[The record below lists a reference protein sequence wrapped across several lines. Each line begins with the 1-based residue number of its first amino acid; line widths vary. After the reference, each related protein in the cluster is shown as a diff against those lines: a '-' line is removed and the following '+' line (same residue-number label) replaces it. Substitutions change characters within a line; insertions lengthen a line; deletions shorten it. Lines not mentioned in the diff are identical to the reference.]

1 MSWTFNG
8 VPLKIDKFKVEG
20 KDYVLLKVA
29 AEMFY
34 PLSNSGAFSK
44 LLIKHDLPKA
54 TQVAMHKLSNCVDT
68 TAYGEMHAAVAH
80 LQRAL
85 EPTKPRIASRFS
97 IVKLEAVEELCKVS
111 KVHSLPLRIQV
122 LESLG
127 LAVPAVM
134 AKEREH
140 AEDER
145 DGVVNLVLDDELSAI
160 HAAEAATLQQE
171 LDEYEPYKPSDED
184 DAKLEA
190 YKLNP
195 VSRHLSGQL
204 GSFKDFQTKI
214 LECRREGADVATAT
228 STSDVSTFLRFAGW
242 LKSMNH
248 EPMQC
253 LSMFLSVTADDAQ
266 DFTTFLT
273 GTREVSYGTVA
284 NYLNS
289 LLNMMSYVSANAQSL
304 ESIHH
309 APFDVANFDTLTKCT
324 KNLRQQAESQAK
336 RDKLYKHRKT
346 DWISWSE
353 AKDTRHAVM
362 KKVAE
367 MPKNI
372 SRTKK
377 LTLLTD
383 ALVIN
388 LFTVM
393 PPDRCSVIRLLSV
406 MDTLKQEKDN
416 DNYYIDLTRFKH
428 KTAKFYGPS
437 MTPISPLIT
446 PLLKRF
452 LGETQS
458 FEFTEYGGDEEHN
471 RTHRRYL
478 FAQQADATQ
487 PLSSG
492 HWCTRVKAAF
502 RRHHSGGKAPCPT
515 LLRSSFITA
524 LRSSNAPLSTLQS
537 AAIAQKH
544 SMQMQSSDTY
554 DLETH
559 RRSTSKA
566 MEWCHEFAG
575 VLPGE
580 DQLALPAAAAP
591 EAQSGPSGGNKR
603 GEKRTAP
610 ETWVTQTHKEFSY

>member
-34 PLSNSGAFSK
+34 PSSNSGAFSK
-44 LLIKHDLPKA
+44 LLIRHDLPKA
-54 TQVAMHKLSNCVDT
+54 TQVAMHELPNGVDM

-171 LDEYEPYKPSDED
+171 LDEYEPYKLSDED

-214 LECRREGADVATAT
+214 LECRREGAAVATAT
-228 STSDVSTFLRFAGW
+228 ATSDVSTFLRFAGW

-610 ETWVTQTHKEFSY
+610 ETWVTQTQKTFSY